1 MGAVSGDARRDMI
14 RLMPL
19 QIPATVIDHGH
30 HGRAFI
36 GAGPAA
42 THFAKSVTKTD
53 DDTER
58 QLVHTLAYAIVF
70 IVSIC
75 YL

>member
-1 MGAVSGDARRDMI
+1 MRQRDRQTDRQTDRQRVREI
-14 RLMPL
+14 EKEKEKEKER
-19 QIPATVIDHGH
+19 QIIVLILREA
-30 HGRAFI
+30 
-36 GAGPAA
+36 
-42 THFAKSVTKTD
+42 KTD

-75 YL
+75 CL